1 MNSRTHRPN
10 ILKRGFRE
18 VGIGTATG
26 TFKGTKGYTM
36 YTADF
41 GRRR

>member
-1 MNSRTHRPN
+1 MKSRTHRPN

-26 TFKGTKGYTM
+26 TFKGNRGYIM

-41 GRRR
+41 EKRR